1 MRTTLA
7 KVIRKDSALVLLL
20 SWTAGSMDAI
30 SYLTAHVLPANMTG
44 NTVLLGLDLGLGHQ
58 AEAIKSGIALGGYI
72 LGVALGILLV
82 DRRHRRQSEVSRVI
96 AGAVAAEATALAVFS
111 IVSWSPAITGRST
124 AVLHALIV
132 LAGVAM
138 GIQSATVK
146 KLNLPGVVTT
156 YITGTLTSL
165 TSGFVRGIR
174 RRNGSQSMNEPGRDK
189 RDWESR
195 LEIQA
200 GVFIAYGLAACL
212 IATLQIYCPRGEPLS
227 PLIAVALALLATFRS
242 QPYPQGTEG

>member
-1 MRTTLA
+1 L
-7 KVIRKDSALVLLL
+7 
-20 SWTAGSMDAI
+20 DAI
-30 SYLTAHVLPANMTG
+30 SYLSAHVLPANMTG

-58 AEAIKSGIALGGYI
+58 AEAIKSAIALGGYI

-82 DRRHRRQSEVSRVI
+82 DRHRRQSEVSRVI

-111 IVSWSPAITGRST
+111 IVSWSPAIPGRS
-124 AVLHALIV
+124 AGVLLGV

-156 YITGTLTSL
+156 YITGTITSL

-174 RRNGSQSMNEPGRDK
+174 GWHGSQSLNEPGRDK

-195 LEIQA
+195 LAIQA
-200 GVFIAYGLAACL
+200 GVFIVYG
-212 IATLQIYCPRGEPLS
+212 

-242 QPYPQGTEG
+242 QPYPRGTEG